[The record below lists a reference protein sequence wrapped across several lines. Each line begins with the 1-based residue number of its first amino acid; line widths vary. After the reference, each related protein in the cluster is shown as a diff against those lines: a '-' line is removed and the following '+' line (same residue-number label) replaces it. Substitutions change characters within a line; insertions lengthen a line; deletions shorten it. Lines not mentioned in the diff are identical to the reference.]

1 MDAREDLIKSSKD
14 LVSEI
19 DRIKSIL
26 NEYGNSQ
33 QRLTAL
39 NEELARAQKQQNDMQ
54 QAADRLIFGSA
65 SESNEAAKDV
75 SAIAKAMSEGTL
87 MGLDDDRRLATAQL
101 FKTRTAEQRAIY

>member
-1 MDAREDLIKSSKD
+1 
-14 LVSEI
+14 
-19 DRIKSIL
+19 
-26 NEYGNSQ
+26 
-33 QRLTAL
+33 
-39 NEELARAQKQQNDMQ
+39 MQ

-101 FKTRTAEQRAIY
+101 FKTGTAEQRAIYERDVMSEGRKAGISDPSALLTASKDVLKASKVILQIEKNLLPL